1 MSKRWRII
9 ASGAAL
15 LLLGAWLFF
24 SYKVEPRYEAKTLSD
39 WLDQFN
45 SHSDSGDFKEQAR
58 IWQEAEHAISRMGS
72 NAVPFLL
79 AKLKYRESSLHRRL
93 RELVRRQSVVSVGWF
108 EDPNYEQMA
117 MAGFHALGPQ
127 AKSAVPEL
135 RLLLAQP
142 DKSDQAAQCLLSIGR
157 ATMPVFMEALSNR
170 NSVVHRFVAR
180 SLAEFG
186 TNAAPA
192 LPVLLR
198 WLDDSKAQDR
208 GYLAGIIGEIGYGN
222 PEVIRVLTPLL
233 QEHEYT
239 AWGAALGLAR
249 IGPDGLW
256 PLVLALTNQNSRV
269 QIGTA
274 CALRKEIRDRGL
286 EPTTPL
292 SEASFQRIQVRFNMK
307 LAGACF
313 EFSQEKEY
321 QVVIPAVAEMVE
333 MPDRALRLAALEV
346 LKNYLSHPAEVR
358 PLLHQFASDSDPE
371 IRAEA
376 ERMLEGMKPQSE

>member
-1 MSKRWRII
+1 MSKHGRII
-9 ASGAAL
+9 ALGAAL
-15 LLLGAWLFF
+15 LLIGVWLAL

-72 NAVPFLL
+72 NAVPFLVE
-79 AKLKYRESSLHRRL
+79 KLKYRESSFHRTL
-93 RELVRRQSVVSVGWF
+93 RELVQRQSVVSVGWF
-108 EDPNYEQMA
+108 EDPDYEQWA
-117 MAGFHALGPQ
+117 IAGFQVLGPQ

-142 DKSDQAAQCLLSIGR
+142 DKSGQAAQCLVSIGR
-157 ATMPVFMEALSNR
+157 ETMPVFMEALSNQ
-170 NSVVHRFVAR
+170 NSAVQMSVAR
-180 SLAEFG
+180 SLGEFG

-192 LPVLLR
+192 LPVLLQ
-198 WLDDSKAQDR
+198 WLDDSKDHDR
-208 GYLAGIIGEIGYGN
+208 GYLAEIIGEIGYGN
-222 PEVIRVLTPLL
+222 PDVSRVLTPLL
-233 QEHEYT
+233 QEPEHT
-239 AWGAALGLAR
+239 ARGAALGLAR
-249 IGPDGLW
+249 SGQGGLW
-256 PLVLALTNQNSRV
+256 PLVLALTNHNPMV
-269 QIGTA
+269 QIGAA
-274 CALRKEIRDRGL
+274 CALSKEIRDRGL
-286 EPTTPL
+286 EPTAPL
-292 SEASFQRIQVRFNMK
+292 SDSSFQRIQVRFNMK